1 MAPLSSTTTAAQ
13 LSKRECFTSIF
24 QNLSRLALKLPFRH
38 VGQAGAGLVDALKVV
53 SFNTSISP
61 ATINLNDTDHFNGQ
75 HTITITNS
83 GPGPVTYS
91 IGHESGPASMTMNP
105 VNWVGQDPI
114 LKTEFGQAIANFSVS
129 ELTVPAGGK
138 ASFDVVFTAPTDI
151 DASLLPIYG
160 GFVHIIGDNGEVLKA
175 TYLGKH
181 EYRLRISKTSSVLHI
196 TWLTLLQVCMGHYI
210 MRRHGNSSVACPCIL
225 VPVVTVTPL
234 KMAVS
239 LT

>member
-1 MAPLSSTTTAAQ
+1 ML
-13 LSKRECFTSIF
+13 
-24 QNLSRLALKLPFRH
+24 RLFFRH

-53 SFNTSISP
+53 SSNTSITP
-61 ATINLNDTDHFNGQ
+61 ATINLNDTDHFNGE

-114 LKTEFGQAIANFSVS
+114 LKTEFGQAIANLSLS
-129 ELTVPAGGK
+129 EITVPAGGK

-160 GFVHIIGDNGEVLKA
+160 GFIHIVGDNGEALKA

-181 EYRLRISKTSSVLHI
+181 EHLMQTHNTAWFLSP
-196 TWLTLLQVCMGHYI
+196 TWLMLLQVCMDHFT
-210 MRRHGNSSVACPCIL
+210 MRRHGNLSAACPCISA
-225 VPVVTVTPL
+225 PVVTGTPL
-234 KMAVS
+234 RTDVS

>member
-1 MAPLSSTTTAAQ
+1 MSYNS
-13 LSKRECFTSIF
+13 
-24 QNLSRLALKLPFRH
+24 
-38 VGQAGAGLVDALKVV
+38 
-53 SFNTSISP
+53 SISP
-61 ATINLNDTDHFNGQ
+61 ATISLNDTDHFAGQ

-83 GPGPVTYS
+83 GPVPVIYS

-181 EYRLRISKTSSVLHI
+181 KYESRTGKTSSVLHI
-196 TWLTLLQVCMGHYI
+196 TWLTLLQVFMGHYI
-210 MRRHGNSSVACPCIL
+210 MRRHGNSSVACPCTL
-225 VPVVTVTPL
+225 VPVVTATL
-234 KMAVS
+234 SKMAVS